1 MCNAIGVCNSNEVKN
16 KKPMKLNKI
25 CSTFILFL
33 VIISSLSC
41 SGDKKVPLE
50 QKLQNVLDNGIKK
63 YDVKGVSAAIIF
75 SEDKKWTGT
84 SGISHDTVT
93 IKPDMLFAIGS
104 ITKNFVATLTLK
116 LAEKGILSLDDPL
129 SKWLPEYPHVNS
141 EITIRQLLNH
151 TSGIYMFWS
160 NQKIWDDL
168 IKDRTKIWTPDEV
181 LTYIK
186 EPYFEPKEGFRYSNT
201 NYLLLAMIITEA
213 TGSTLSSEF
222 NEYFWKP
229 LNIKSACLSIEESI
243 PDNQAHVFGD
253 NFNNDGSN
261 LDLTFLPRES
271 HESIT
276 YGSAGIFMTAED
288 LALWC
293 HYLFEGQIL
302 NQQSMDEMLQFV
314 SFKPS
319 GNMTGYGLGVQ
330 KFPKKYSNGEKAF
343 GHSGANIGTSAYMV
357 YLPKH
362 HLSVVVMIN
371 NMNHQCTEYILKKL
385 INISLKE
392 LNAYSIIPRFDL
404 FPYGFV
410 IIAAAAYWLV
420 FIIIRIRRKR
430 KRKIRSGQEH
440 IG

>member
-1 MCNAIGVCNSNEVKN
+1 V
-16 KKPMKLNKI
+16 KLNKI
-25 CSTFILFL
+25 CSIFILFL
-33 VIISSLSC
+33 ILTFSLSC
-41 SGDKKVPLE
+41 SDDKEVALE
-50 QKLQNVLDNGIKK
+50 DKLQNALDNGIEK
-63 YDVKGVSAAIIF
+63 YNVKGVSASIIF
-75 SEDKKWTGT
+75 SDDKKWTGT
-84 SGISHDTVT
+84 SGFSHDTIT

-116 LAEKGILSLDDPL
+116 LAEEGKLSLEDPL

-160 NQKIWDDL
+160 NQKIWDEL
-168 IKDRTKIWTPDEV
+168 IKDRTKIWSPEEV
-181 LTYIK
+181 LSYIK
-186 EPYFEPKEGFRYSNT
+186 EPYFEPGEGFRYSNT

-229 LNIKSACLSIEESI
+229 LNIKSACLSIEEII
-243 PDNQAHVFGD
+243 PENQAHVFGD
-253 NFNNDGSN
+253 NFNGDGSY

-276 YGSAGIFMTAED
+276 YGSAGIFMTSEE

-293 HYLFEGQIL
+293 HSIFEGKIL
-302 NQQSMDEMLQFV
+302 NQQSIDEMLQV
-314 SFKPS
+314 SSFNPG

-330 KFPKKYSNGEKAF
+330 QFKKKYSNGKKAF
-343 GHSGANIGTSAYMV
+343 GHSGANIGTSAYMI

-392 LNAYSIIPRFDL
+392 LNAYAIIPYFDF
-404 FPYGFV
+404 FPLGFI
-410 IIAAAAYWLV
+410 IIAAASYWLA

-430 KRKIRSGQEH
+430 KRKLEQETV
-440 IG
+440 